1 MKASIKNLA
10 YTFELWYSSLK
21 TIEGH
26 FGSGVATY
34 FKFLRWLFIINSI
47 VAVLALSFIV
57 LPQILYEN
65 LQAKN
70 QSNSEEFHVKDIITG
85 EVGFFS
91 FIICVP
97 SISANRI
104 T

>member
-1 MKASIKNLA
+1 MKASLKNLA

-34 FKFLRWLFIINSI
+34 FKFLRWLFVINSV
-47 VAVLALSFIV
+47 VAILAFSFVI
-57 LPQILYEN
+57 LPQIFYEN

-70 QSNSEEFHVKDIITG
+70 QTNTEEFLAKDIVTG
-85 EVGFFS
+85 EVCFFY
-91 FIICVP
+91 
-97 SISANRI
+97 
-104 T
+104 